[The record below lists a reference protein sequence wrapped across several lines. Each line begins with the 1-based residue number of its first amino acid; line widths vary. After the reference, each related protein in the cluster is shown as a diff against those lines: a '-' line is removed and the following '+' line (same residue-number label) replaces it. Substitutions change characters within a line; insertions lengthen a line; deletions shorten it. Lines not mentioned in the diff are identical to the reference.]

1 MDPPGHFHTTSTPP
15 FYGLEAGEAFRNRIR
30 GGSILPLCG
39 IYDAFSA
46 LVAAKRFEGVFC
58 SGFGF
63 AASQYGLPDIGYV
76 NWRDIHDFATR
87 VRHVLPHTHL
97 LVDID
102 DGYGEEVISANT
114 VSLLESAGVSAVMI
128 EDQKSPKRCGHFKG
142 KQVIPAEQFSMK
154 LKSVLCARKSLFVIA
169 RTDATDMEEGLTRV
183 IQYAKDGADGV
194 MIEAVRDL
202 DFIRRVVHEVRVPV
216 MVNQLHGG
224 VTPSWTLQELQD
236 AGVSIAM
243 FSTPC
248 LFAAQ
253 YGMETYLD
261 QMVSAGM
268 LPSKNTRDIQD
279 CVKILH
285 SPSQYDDF
293 PG

>member
-1 MDPPGHFHTTSTPP
+1 MDPPGRFQETSTPP
-15 FYGLEAGEAFRNRIR
+15 LYGLAAGEAFRERIR
-30 GGSILPLCG
+30 SGSILPLCG

-76 NWRDIHDFATR
+76 NWRDIHDFASR

-102 DGYGEEVISANT
+102 DGYGADVISANT
-114 VSLLESAGVSAVMI
+114 VNLLEAAGVSAVMI
-128 EDQKSPKRCGHFKG
+128 EDQKCPKRCGHFEG
-142 KQVIPAEQFSMK
+142 KQVLLADQFSVK
-154 LKSVLCARKSLFVIA
+154 LKRVLSSRKSLFVIA
-169 RTDATDMEEGLTRV
+169 RTDATDMEEGLQRA
-183 IQYAKDGADGV
+183 IRYADDGADGV

-202 DFIRRVVHEVRVPV
+202 DFVRRVVREVRAPV
-216 MVNQLHGG
+216 IVNQLYGG
-224 VTPSWTLQELQD
+224 VTPCWTLRDLQD
-236 AGVSIAM
+236 AGVSIAI

-253 YGMETYLD
+253 YGMEKYLD
-261 QMVSAGM
+261 QMVSFGM
-268 LPSKNTRDIQD
+268 LPSQNTSDMHD

-285 SPSQYDDF
+285 SP
-293 PG
+293 P